1 MRVSLREDGASQR
14 WARLDEVAE
23 GQLPIE
29 TICVWEPSSVWD
41 GAVERLLRFI
51 GEYVEESGRRIRAR
65 ETMDYGWTILRASGG
80 EAAEAASVDVLT
92 LEELASPLEEE
103 ATGYAPGVWRALR
116 LLEAQFDVLRRNQVS
131 GLAQHPS
138 RNEGA
143 IICSRA
149 SLTGD
154 SSLFLERLEANKER
168 RSSGW
173 VVRCIDSTHDHDD
186 ADQLLFLHLSH
197 IVHRCPRV
205 LPYLALPEGSAVL
218 FDGNK
223 TVLFNPG
230 EDKGR
235 LDPDPEAWRAVTE
248 LGD

>member
-1 MRVSLREDGASQR
+1 MRVSLRENGAGQR

-29 TICVWEPSSVWD
+29 TTCVWDPSSVWD

-51 GEYVEESGRRIRAR
+51 GEYVEKSGRHIHAR
-65 ETMDYGWTILRASGG
+65 ETVDYGWTMLRASSGDTAG
-80 EAAEAASVDVLT
+80 ASADVLT
-92 LEELASPLEEE
+92 LEELASPLEE
-103 ATGYAPGVWRALR
+103 TVTRYTPGVWRALR
-116 LLEAQFDVLRRNQVS
+116 LLESQNAVLRRNTVS

-154 SSLFLERLEANKER
+154 GPLILERREVDKER
-168 RSSGW
+168 RYSGW

-186 ADQLLFLHLSH
+186 ADQLIFLHLSH
-197 IVHRCPRV
+197 IVHRCPRA

-223 TVLFNPG
+223 TVLFHPG

-235 LDPDPEAWRAVTE
+235 LDPEPEAWRAVTE